1 MLFEFSLEQIYGAEK
16 VFCPILIVC
25 QYSFL
30 TNDMHA
36 QELTLQRETRGD
48 HFFWVVVGAKCALD
62 SAWNV
67 TILITFLTFNIDS
80 FIQSLIHFSYHFFL
94 VGVMEN
100 LDHISRGQNTFQA
113 IFFFFCF
120 HLIHSS
126 KKRTHPTNQC
136 PICYLSFSSFVKWI
150 QYSIKH
156 IVNFM
161 QWNIQYI
168 CVFCS

>member
-48 HFFWVVVGAKCALD
+48 HFFWVVVGAKCILD
-62 SAWNV
+62 SSWNV
-67 TILITFLTFNIDS
+67 TILITFLTYNIDL

-94 VGVMEN
+94 LGVMEN

-113 IFFFFCF
+113 FFFFLLSF
-120 HLIHSS
+120 NTLIQ
-126 KKRTHPTNQC
+126 KTQ
-136 PICYLSFSSFVKWI
+136 PISVPFANSFSSFFKWI